1 MMKLQT
7 HLNIDSRLSG
17 RVTALYD
24 GKATVLLHTS
34 EMMTADVQGLIHGG
48 FLFSAADYA
57 AMAAVNDP
65 YVVLGASEVRFLAP
79 VTKGES
85 VIFDARVREIK
96 GKKRIVDVTGRCDGR
111 EVFAGEFTA
120 FVLAGHVLGE

>member
-1 MMKLQT
+1 MPLQT
-7 HLNIDSRLSG
+7 HLKIDPRLSG
-17 RVTALYD
+17 RVTALSE

-34 EMMTADVQGLIHGG
+34 EMMRADAEGLIHGG

-57 AMAAVNDP
+57 AMVAVNDP

-85 VIFDARVREIK
+85 VIFDARVREAK

-111 EVFAGEFTA
+111 EVFAGTFTA
-120 FVLAGHVLGE
+120 FVLAGHVLG

>member
-1 MMKLQT
+1 MMPLQT
-7 HLNIDSRLSG
+7 HLNIDPRLSG
-17 RVTALYD
+17 RVTALSD

-34 EMMTADVQGLIHGG
+34 EMMIADAQGLIHGG

-79 VTKGES
+79 VAKAQVVT
-85 VIFDARVREIK
+85 FDAEVMENK
-96 GKKRIVDVTGRCDGR
+96 GKKRIVNVVGHCEGR
-111 EVFAGEFTA
+111 EVFSGVFTT
-120 FVLAGHVLGE
+120 FVLAGHVLEA